1 MKFLDL
7 VQILQM
13 AIKSLLMYTDAH
25 PRSQEALRS
34 LTEGLGT
41 WLTDKPS
48 LHIAASNGKLFVDGA
63 PLDGQNMHTAALARQ
78 LSEREI
84 AGFIIQRG
92 VTADELLEMLK
103 ILILKPS
110 KLEQMGGVAKVMAD
124 QQLRHITLGQIQY
137 KAVREG
143 DEETGAGGQ
152 EEAPALNSGEVAAAS
167 LPETAP
173 QMMERWREALEAA
186 LLASREKASAQAES
200 SLSFLD
206 EQPGNPEAPGTGIP
220 AAPDLLPADLAF
232 LAPVARD
239 LDWGSAL
246 PSEPQREAL
255 QQALL
260 SLSGS
265 SLWSVMAGLPSLPAA
280 PAGLGLAFQAL
291 APELLSQAT
300 SKLLQADLPWA
311 HVKDPLLDL
320 LRTSPHQQTIL
331 SHLKAHLG
339 SDGLDAGRV
348 QELIHQ
354 VDWDH
359 QSLEEKIQRALEGE
373 TLWQIGPDQ
382 RLALLRNLIDLEKFD
397 TFLQILERI
406 LAELTSENVS
416 RREEATRDLV
426 VISQW
431 MRDPGLPLEVQ
442 GPLIQGLTAHF
453 GWEPIH
459 AIHRNTAKALE
470 HVFECMV
477 VHEEFTMVRE
487 LMQEIEGL
495 CSFLDDQQEWRG
507 FALAKLRGRLSAED
521 LMVCTMDYLH
531 RVEPEKV
538 LTDAIPYFE
547 FLGEPA
553 ARELARVLGDEPDR
567 RRRGRLLDVIRVMG
581 PIAVPV
587 LLEGLYSPTWYFVRN
602 TLNLLADMGD
612 AGLIKPIAS
621 CLGHKDARVRASAI
635 RALWKLGGPA
645 ASAPL
650 LSALPTAD
658 PDTQLE
664 ILFGLGQIQASTAV
678 MGILEL
684 AKQSGASLKVRIKAV
699 EALGLI
705 ASPTAGPALLELLR
719 RKGRIFSTAEPTEL
733 RVAIT
738 RALLA
743 IGTPRVELGLR
754 QIVADEPKNQDRDA
768 LQRIL
773 DLHWTRT

>member
-84 AGFIIQRG
+84 AGFILQRG

-143 DEETGAGGQ
+143 EESGAGGP
-152 EEAPALNSGEVAAAS
+152 EAAPALIEGEVATLGLQESA
-167 LPETAP
+167 PE
-173 QMMERWREALEAA
+173 MLERWREALEAA
-186 LLASREKASAQAES
+186 LRASKEAASARAES

-206 EQPGNPEAPGTGIP
+206 EQPGTSEILGNSLPP
-220 AAPDLLPADLAF
+220 AQDLLPADLAF

-239 LDWGSAL
+239 LDWGSAFPTGAQL
-246 PSEPQREAL
+246 EAL

-260 SLSGS
+260 SLPGT

-280 PAGLGLAFQAL
+280 PGGLSLAFQAL
-291 APELLSQAT
+291 TPEMLSQAT
-300 SKLLQADLPWA
+300 SKLLEAEIPWNQ
-311 HVKDPLLDL
+311 VKDPLLQL
-320 LRTSPHQQTIL
+320 LGTTPHQQAIL
-331 SHLKAHLG
+331 SHLKARLG
-339 SDGLDAGRV
+339 QDGRV
-348 QELIHQ
+348 EELIHQ
-354 VDWDH
+354 VDWNH

-406 LAELTSENVS
+406 LGELTSENVT

-426 VISQW
+426 TISQW

-442 GPLIQGLTAHF
+442 GPLIQGLSAHF
-453 GWEPIH
+453 GWEPIL

-477 VHEEFTMVRE
+477 MHEEFAMVRE

-521 LMVCTMDYLH
+521 LMAYTMDYLH

-612 AGLIKPIAS
+612 AGLIIPIAT
-621 CLGHKDARVRASAI
+621 CLNHADARVRASAI

-658 PDTQLE
+658 PDTQVE

-678 MGILEL
+678 VGILDL
-684 AKQSGASLKVRIKAV
+684 AKQSGASQKVRIKAV

-705 ASPTAGPALLELLR
+705 ASPMAAPALLDLLR

-733 RVAIT
+733 RVAIA

-743 IGTPRVELGLR
+743 IGTPQVEAELR
-754 QIVADEPKNQDRDA
+754 QIVADEPKNQDREA